1 MLENGASMGQIT
13 LSIIADEL
21 PELNE
26 QFIVKLVSVDGG
38 ADIDATALTSAFIIR
53 YVWRL
58 SIDNMRRV
66 SFSSF
71 WKLVMLP
78 PSLLIKG

>member
-1 MLENGASMGQIT
+1 VKVHWEVEAVDPSTSQSDDDVRPTSGSLMLENGASMGQIT

-38 ADIDATALTSAFIIR
+38 ADIDATALTSSFIIR
-53 YVWRL
+53 YV
-58 SIDNMRRV
+58 
-66 SFSSF
+66 
-71 WKLVMLP
+71 
-78 PSLLIKG
+78 